1 MPDEKHFPTRSL
13 GYVPDEKTFAT
24 PNLGRRLSGQIAKI
38 ADEDCLVAPHFRL
51 GASPHK
57 GPGEN
62 KFFTKRIS
70 WSDWKIC
77 FRPDPLAETKPKTR
91 LRPKFKTRNHP
102 RTGYF
107 YTMPGDPVVRDG
119 SKKRRA
125 YNQ

>member
-38 ADEDCLVAPHFRL
+38 ADEDCLVAPHLGL
-51 GASPHK
+51 GASPYK

-77 FRPDPLAETKPKTR
+77 FRPAPLAETKAALLGAAQTV
-91 LRPKFKTRNHP
+91 
-102 RTGYF
+102 
-107 YTMPGDPVVRDG
+107 PGGKVFLSR
-119 SKKRRA
+119 STIFA
-125 YNQ
+125 W